1 MCSVLNVCVPLR
13 MPAYLCVLA
22 CACVRVCILCT
33 ASWSTPTKCYPPP
46 TKNGDNNAP
55 KIGFLA
61 ASPLICFSPDP
72 PHHLYHLALPM
83 HGKIAEAFEKQQDC
97 FSFHWEWHNNIRPS
111 LKRMLF
117 YLSIYLLLSV
127 YCPTHNYIVLY
138 TPILPLPYIYYHYPF
153 APTYGFPLSY
163 SHAQLHVIYLIFV
176 NEYFQHLYTITLQ
189 FKNRDLERHYYSFTN
204 EEAVPY
210 LALGIILAALL
221 FLVYIPLDMSYPL

>member
-46 TKNGDNNAP
+46 TTKNGDNNAP

-117 YLSIYLLLSV
+117 YPSIYLSSLICLLPHTQLHSLIHPNPPITIHLLSLSI
-127 YCPTHNYIVLY
+127 CSHIWLPFILFACSTACYIFN
-138 TPILPLPYIYYHYPF
+138 IC
-153 APTYGFPLSY
+153 
-163 SHAQLHVIYLIFV
+163 
-176 NEYFQHLYTITLQ
+176 
-189 FKNRDLERHYYSFTN
+189 
-204 EEAVPY
+204 
-210 LALGIILAALL
+210 
-221 FLVYIPLDMSYPL
+221 